1 MNFQLTKFSIYNGF
15 TGVQPIVN
23 WGTSILILSKST
35 SNSQIQNLYLPK
47 SKFMN
52 PALTMEEILTLITYV
67 ILLAVN
73 QGVIL
78 IVGQKTELIPAGIGH
93 YNAL

>member
-1 MNFQLTKFSIYNGF
+1 
-15 TGVQPIVN
+15 
-23 WGTSILILSKST
+23 
-35 SNSQIQNLYLPK
+35 
-47 SKFMN
+47 MN